1 MIRTLSLFIVPVLFF
16 LQACGEAQ
24 PPDKKTTGKPPVE
37 PPAASAPA
45 AAKPAGQAAVTD
57 ETREL
62 YQWYCAQ
69 CHGVQGK
76 GDGVNALLLTVPPR
90 DHTKKDY
97 LETRT
102 DQQLFD
108 AIQKGGLAVGRAPC
122 MPAWGHTLKAPTIRS
137 LVRYIRELCDCEAL

>member
-1 MIRTLSLFIVPVLFF
+1 MNRNLFWALSLVVCI
-16 LQACGEAQ
+16 QAACGESSQKDPAA
-24 PPDKKTTGKPPVE
+24 KPPLEQNVSS
-37 PPAASAPA
+37 PAPA
-45 AAKPAGQAAVTD
+45 AAAKAAVTE

-69 CHGVQGK
+69 CHGTQGK
-76 GDGVNALLLTVPPR
+76 GDGINAQLLTVPPR
-90 DHTKKDY
+90 DHTKADY

-108 AIQKGGLAVGRAPC
+108 AIKKGGLAVGRAPC
-122 MPAWGHTLKAPTIRS
+122 MPAWGHTLTDPTIAS